1 MFIKRRRRDIR
12 NLYREYRRSF
22 WILVGATFIDRLGG
36 ALLFPFFALY
46 ITQKF
51 NVGMTE
57 VGVLFALFSLS
68 SFIGSFLGGALT
80 DRVGRRRILIFGLLA
95 SSFSTLLMGFIES
108 LQAFYVLAL
117 IAGIFT
123 DVAGPAHQ
131 AMVAD
136 LVPEQKRAEGFGI
149 MRVAFNLAVVIG
161 PAIGG
166 LMAARSYQLLFVSDA
181 IISTITAGI
190 VYFFLRETKPQARS
204 DARPETVGATFKGY
218 GRVLRDST
226 FMLFVFMCI
235 LMGLVYMNMNTTLG
249 VFLRDVYAVPEA
261 GYGALLSIN
270 ALLVVLL
277 QFPISHRITD
287 RPPLL
292 MMAFGTDF
300 VRRGFWHV
308 RDGIEQRGFRPGDG
322 DHHVRRNDRLAGGA
336 VAGGALRAGGHARA
350 LYGDLRHFVEHSLH
364 DRAAVGRTDSG
375 QPESQSAV
383 VCGGLHRLLVRAGLP
398 VSASPGARDRSHPGV
413 GRGLMTSCYARTR
426 PEHSIGQRS
435 IVIAGMSA
443 RADVWL
449 PRSRSGSVSVE
460 SQVGAGS
467 CFAMQLVASDS
478 QGIVR

>member
-12 NLYREYRRSF
+12 NFYREYRRSF

-46 ITQKF
+46 ITEKF

-57 VGVLFALFSLS
+57 VGVLFALFSFS
-68 SFIGSFLGGALT
+68 SFVGSFLGGALT

-117 IAGIFT
+117 IAGVFT

-166 LMAARSYQLLFVSDA
+166 LMAARSYQLLFVTDA

-190 VYFFLRETKPQARS
+190 VYFFLRETKPQTRA
-204 DARPETVGATFKGY
+204 DAKPETVGATFKGY

-249 VFLRDVYAVPEA
+249 VYLRDVHGAKEWN
-261 GYGALLSIN
+261 YGLLLSIN
-270 ALLVVLL
+270 ALMVVIL
-277 QFPISHRITD
+277 QFPISHYITD

-292 MMAFGTDF
+292 MMAAGTALYA
-300 VRRGFWHV
+300 VGF
-308 RDGIEQRGFRPGDG
+308 
-322 DHHVRRNDRLAGGA
+322 
-336 VAGGALRAGGHARA
+336 A
-350 LYGDLRHFVEHSLH
+350 LYGLVSGNAMFILAMVIITFGEMIVSPVAQSLTARFAPE
-364 DRAAVGRTDSG
+364 DMRGRYMAIFGISWSIPFMIGPLLAGLILDNLNPNLLWYAAGFIG
-375 QPESQSAV
+375 FLAV
-383 VCGGLHRLLVRAGLP
+383 LGFLYLHR
-398 VSASPGARDRSHPGV
+398 
-413 GRGLMTSCYARTR
+413 
-426 PEHSIGQRS
+426 
-435 IVIAGMSA
+435 
-443 RADVWL
+443 RADL
-449 PRSRSGSVSVE
+449 SEETPE
-460 SQVGAGS
+460 LAE
-467 CFAMQLVASDS
+467 A
-478 QGIVR
+478 

>member
-1 MFIKRRRRDIR
+1 MFIKRRRRDVR

-36 ALLFPFFALY
+36 SLLFPFFALY

-57 VGVLFALFSLS
+57 VGILFGLFSLS

-149 MRVAFNLAVVIG
+149 LRVAFNLAVVIG

-166 LMAARSYQLLFVSDA
+166 LLAARSYQLLFVSDA
-181 IISTITAGI
+181 VISTITAGI
-190 VYFFLRETKPQARS
+190 VYFFLRETKPMARS
-204 DARPETVGATFKGY
+204 DAKPETVGATFRGY
-218 GRVLRDST
+218 GRVLRDGT

-235 LMGLVYMNMNTTLG
+235 LMGLVYMNMYTTLG
-249 VFLRDVYAVPEA
+249 VYLRDLYAVPES

-270 ALLVVLL
+270 ALMVVVL
-277 QFPISHRITD
+277 QFPISRRITD

-292 MMAFGTDF
+292 MMAFGTALYAVGFAMYGVVSSNDAF
-300 VRRGFWHV
+300 ILAMVIITFGEMIVSPVAQALVARFAPEDMRGRYMAIF
-308 RDGIEQRGFRPGDG
+308 GISWSIPFMIGPL
-322 DHHVRRNDRLAGGA
+322 LAGLILDNLNPNLLWYA
-336 VAGGALRAGGHARA
+336 AGFVGFLSVLGF
-350 LYGDLRHFVEHSLH
+350 LY
-364 DRAAVGRTDSG
+364 
-375 QPESQSAV
+375 
-383 VCGGLHRLLVRAGLP
+383 LHRRAQ
-398 VSASPGARDRSHPGV
+398 SIE
-413 GRGLMTSCYARTR
+413 TT
-426 PEHSIGQRS
+426 PEL
-435 IVIAGMSA
+435 AEA
-443 RADVWL
+443 
-449 PRSRSGSVSVE
+449 
-460 SQVGAGS
+460 
-467 CFAMQLVASDS
+467 
-478 QGIVR
+478 

>member
-1 MFIKRRRRDIR
+1 M
-12 NLYREYRRSF
+12 
-22 WILVGATFIDRLGG
+22 GASFIDRLGG

-46 ITQKF
+46 ITEKF
-51 NVGMTE
+51 KVGMTE
-57 VGVLFALFSLS
+57 VGILFGFFSLS
-68 SFIGSFLGGALT
+68 SLMGSFLGGALT
-80 DRVGRRRILIFGLLA
+80 DRVGRRRMMIFGLLA

-136 LVPEQKRAEGFGI
+136 LVPEWKRAEGFGI

-181 IISTITAGI
+181 IISTIVAGI
-190 VYFFLRETKPQARS
+190 VYFFLRETKPPARLE
-204 DARPETVGATFKGY
+204 ARPETVGATFKGY

-292 MMAFGTDF
+292 MMAFGTALYAVGFGLYGLVSSNDAF
-300 VRRGFWHV
+300 IPAMVIITFGEMIVSPVAQALVARFAPEDMRGRYMAIF
-308 RDGIEQRGFRPGDG
+308 GISWSIPFMIGPL
-322 DHHVRRNDRLAGGA
+322 LAGLVLDNLNPNLLWYA
-336 VAGGALRAGGHARA
+336 AGFIGLLSVLGF
-350 LYGDLRHFVEHSLH
+350 LY
-364 DRAAVGRTDSG
+364 
-375 QPESQSAV
+375 
-383 VCGGLHRLLVRAGLP
+383 LHRRAHLIE
-398 VSASPGARDRSHPGV
+398 A
-413 GRGLMTSCYARTR
+413 T
-426 PEHSIGQRS
+426 PELAE
-435 IVIAGMSA
+435 V
-443 RADVWL
+443 
-449 PRSRSGSVSVE
+449 
-460 SQVGAGS
+460 
-467 CFAMQLVASDS
+467 
-478 QGIVR
+478 